1 MRILKSIAAV
11 AISVWL
17 LGCSTAS
24 KPDTTAE
31 RQRMEALRRQLS
43 QNTNDFR
50 ARTILAALLL
60 KQGEAAAGYGELE
73 IIARDAPAFSAE
85 SLNAIARLRDHQID
99 LYRRG
104 LPVLMPV
111 WSGYPLSGA
120 GAMCISPDGLR
131 TPANQHNDFC
141 QALNPTQALVYIS
154 CGNTQFGS
162 PGRTVQLIGVL
173 GQHSCTDLGFV
184 GEPVSPGE
192 IDEALVLLGD
202 KVPAS
207 FARQFRAV
215 Q

>member
-85 SLNAIARLRDHQID
+85 
-99 LYRRG
+99 G
-104 LPVLMPV
+104 GV
-111 WSGYPLSGA
+111 
-120 GAMCISPDGLR
+120 R
-131 TPANQHNDFC
+131 T
-141 QALNPTQALVYIS
+141 
-154 CGNTQFGS
+154 
-162 PGRTVQLIGVL
+162 
-173 GQHSCTDLGFV
+173 FV
-184 GEPVSPGE
+184 
-192 IDEALVLLGD
+192 
-202 KVPAS
+202 
-207 FARQFRAV
+207 
-215 Q
+215 